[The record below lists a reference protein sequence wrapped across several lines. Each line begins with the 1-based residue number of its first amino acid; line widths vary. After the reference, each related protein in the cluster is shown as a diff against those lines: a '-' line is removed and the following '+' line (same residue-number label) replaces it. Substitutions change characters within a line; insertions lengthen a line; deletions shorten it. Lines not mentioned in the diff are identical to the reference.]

1 MVQSLSHDGGS
12 ASNLA
17 ASTTVQHASRDFWRL
32 EQGKIRENW
41 VLVDLI
47 DMYRQIDVDVF
58 ARLREFNKARNLGAI
73 AWG

>member
-1 MVQSLSHDGGS
+1 MPSS
-12 ASNLA
+12 ASPLTTRA
-17 ASTTVQHASRDFWRL
+17 TVQHASRDFWRL
-32 EQGKIRENW
+32 EKGKIRESW

-58 ARLREFNKARNLGAI
+58 KARNLGAI